1 MLTGNVIFQISK
13 SDDQKINIY
22 NNISNIDLGECE
34 SKIKEQ
40 YSIDEDDSLIIYKQD
55 IRTDNI
61 ATTYVQYKVFI
72 LIIYFRIKL

>member
-1 MLTGNVIFQISK
+1 MVTGNVIFQISK